1 MPKILEKNLVLNQ
14 WGELHGP
21 AIKAANTRACA
32 PWLRDLCRQHCGGD
46 LFFVAFVFCFVF
58 KKKNIVEFQ
67 KIKNK
72 QKSYLHHNAA
82 CKCL

>member
-1 MPKILEKNLVLNQ
+1 MPKILEKNLVLYQ

-46 LFFVAFVFCFVF
+46 LFFIFLLFVFFVF
-58 KKKNIVEFQ
+58 VFLFFFNLFLVELPM
-67 KIKNK
+67 KTG
-72 QKSYLHHNAA
+72 
-82 CKCL
+82 

>member
-46 LFFVAFVFCFVF
+46 FLYLFNLLFSFLFFVLFFV
-58 KKKNIVEFQ
+58 
-67 KIKNK
+67 
-72 QKSYLHHNAA
+72 
-82 CKCL
+82 

>member
-46 LFFVAFVFCFVF
+46 LFFVAFCIFCFLL
-58 KKKNIVEFQ
+58 KKIFWWRLQ
-67 KIKNK
+67 
-72 QKSYLHHNAA
+72 
-82 CKCL
+82 